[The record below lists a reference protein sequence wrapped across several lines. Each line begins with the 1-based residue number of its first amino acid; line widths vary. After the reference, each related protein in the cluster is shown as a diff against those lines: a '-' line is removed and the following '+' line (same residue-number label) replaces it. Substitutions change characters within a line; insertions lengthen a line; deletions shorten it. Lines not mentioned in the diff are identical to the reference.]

1 MPIFLEV
8 LNQKFKI
15 NFLKEVLRETYEF
28 KMSDRIKN
36 KMEFAIMKD
45 LIRYGLEKYIVYLMK
60 KIKDELQ
67 GVSIC
72 EILDTK
78 VLNSV
83 SNMKEY
89 NNFVRNYVLEVEN
102 YEKSNKKPKMSE
114 EER

>member
-45 LIRYGLEKYIVYLMK
+45 LIRYGL
-60 KIKDELQ
+60 
-67 GVSIC
+67 
-72 EILDTK
+72 
-78 VLNSV
+78 
-83 SNMKEY
+83 
-89 NNFVRNYVLEVEN
+89 
-102 YEKSNKKPKMSE
+102 
-114 EER
+114 